1 MEWGMANRMA
11 QLIQRDGR
19 ALFLPVDHGYFQ
31 GPTRKLEEPRKT
43 IEPLLPYADALFITR
58 GVLRSS
64 VDPDH
69 AKPIILRVSGGASMV
84 GKDLANEGITT
95 SIEEAIRLNA
105 AAIGISI
112 FVGSEYEKESL
123 LNLSKLV
130 DEGER
135 YGVPVMA
142 VTAVGKELEKREAR
156 YLALA
161 SRIAAEL
168 GARVVKTYWCEDFE
182 KVVRGCPVPVV
193 MAGGPQVDTELE
205 VFQFVYDGMQKGAI
219 GVNLG
224 RNIWQ
229 NDFPVAM
236 IKAIRAIIHGNAT
249 PKEAQE
255 IYESAKP
262 PPSPPSEPKKL
273 EPLPRK
279 MTVEELYGNCKDQL
293 KALGV
298 KLHGRHTGGFD
309 GHYKEKHI
317 LRVAKTEYQCLTI
330 DVKNADDSWRGWE
343 LVNDEQTLDKVFD
356 DYIKP
361 RIAELSRE
369 K

>member
-11 QLIQRDGR
+11 QLVQSDGH

-31 GPTRKLEEPRKT
+31 GPTRRLEEPRKT

-64 VDPDH
+64 VDADN
-69 AKPIILRVSGGASMV
+69 AKPVILRVSGGTSVV

-95 SIEEAIRLNA
+95 SMEEAIRLNA
-105 AAIGISI
+105 SAVGISI
-112 FVGSEYEKESL
+112 FVGSDYEKESL

-161 SRIAAEL
+161 CRIGAEL
-168 GARVVKTYWCEDFE
+168 GARVVKTYWCQDFD
-182 KVVRGCPVPVV
+182 KVTGGCPVPVV

-205 VFQFVYDGMQKGAI
+205 VFEFIYDGIEKGAI

-224 RNIWQ
+224 RNVWQ
-229 NDFPVAM
+229 NDYPVAM
-236 IKAIRAIIHGNAT
+236 IKAIRSVIHQKAT
-249 PKEAQE
+249 PQQAQE
-255 IYESAKP
+255 LFD
-262 PPSPPSEPKKL
+262 SE
-273 EPLPRK
+273 
-279 MTVEELYGNCKDQL
+279 
-293 KALGV
+293 
-298 KLHGRHTGGFD
+298 
-309 GHYKEKHI
+309 
-317 LRVAKTEYQCLTI
+317 
-330 DVKNADDSWRGWE
+330 KN
-343 LVNDEQTLDKVFD
+343 
-356 DYIKP
+356 
-361 RIAELSRE
+361 
-369 K
+369 